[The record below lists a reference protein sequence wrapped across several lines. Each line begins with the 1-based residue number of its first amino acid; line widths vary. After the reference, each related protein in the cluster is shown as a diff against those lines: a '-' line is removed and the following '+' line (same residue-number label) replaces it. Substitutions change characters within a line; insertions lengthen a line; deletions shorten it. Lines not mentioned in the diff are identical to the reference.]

1 MVIFLFCN
9 LQSLQVLPINYMEKI
24 QGADTLRQST
34 IDKTGDMQEYLNFFM
49 ALKT

>member
-24 QGADTLRQST
+24 QGT